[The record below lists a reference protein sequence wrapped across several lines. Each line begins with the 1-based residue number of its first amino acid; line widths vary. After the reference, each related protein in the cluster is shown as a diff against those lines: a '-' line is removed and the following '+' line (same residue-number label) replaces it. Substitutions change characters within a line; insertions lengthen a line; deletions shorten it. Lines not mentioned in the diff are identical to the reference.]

1 MKSKKTK
8 KTFLSRFW
16 GLGIIALF
24 IIVSKTEIGQNE
36 LKNILTEVIHL
47 ETATIV
53 SKDRVERAP
62 DVTLEG
68 KELRVHFIDVGQAD
82 SIFIELPNNQTM
94 LIDAGETGNGPEVV
108 SYINDAGY
116 STLDYVVA
124 THPHADQIGGMAT
137 IIEQLK
143 INKFFMPKKEQTTNI
158 FEKMIDALTNK
169 SVDVYTAK
177 SGVVILEEGAL
188 RIEIVAPT
196 SDTYSDL
203 NNYSAVLK
211 LSYGENSF
219 LFTGDAEV
227 NSEEQI
233 SLDVEADVLKVGH
246 HGSDSSTSTD
256 FLRRVNPKYA
266 VISVGEGNKFDH
278 PSPSVIAKLEQA
290 GVETFRTDLLGTIV
304 FRSDGQNITILDE

>member
-8 KTFLSRFW
+8 RTFLSRFW
-16 GLGIIALF
+16 ALGIAFLF
-24 IIVSKTEIGQNE
+24 IIVSTTGIGQNE
-36 LKNILTEVIHL
+36 LKNILLDVIHM

-53 SKDRVERAP
+53 SNDRMAKTPGVST
-62 DVTLEG
+62 DG

-82 SIFIELPNNQTM
+82 AIFIELPNQQTM
-94 LIDAGETGNGPEVV
+94 LIDAGETGNGAEIV
-108 SYINDAGY
+108 SYVHHAGY

-124 THPHADQIGGMAT
+124 THPHADHIGGMAT
-137 IIEQLK
+137 VIEQLT
-143 INKFFMPKKEQTTNI
+143 INKFFMPKKEQTTKI
-158 FEKMIDALTNK
+158 FEKMIDALSSK
-169 SVDVYTAK
+169 SVDVYTAR

-196 SDTYSDL
+196 TDTYSDL
-203 NNYSAVLK
+203 NNYSAVVK

-227 NSEEQI
+227 DSEELI

-266 VISVGEGNKFDH
+266 VISVGEGNKYDH
-278 PSPSVIAKLEQA
+278 PSPSVIDKLEQA
-290 GVETFRTDLLGTIV
+290 GVEIYRTDLSGTII
-304 FRSDGQNITILDE
+304 FRSDGQNLSIVD